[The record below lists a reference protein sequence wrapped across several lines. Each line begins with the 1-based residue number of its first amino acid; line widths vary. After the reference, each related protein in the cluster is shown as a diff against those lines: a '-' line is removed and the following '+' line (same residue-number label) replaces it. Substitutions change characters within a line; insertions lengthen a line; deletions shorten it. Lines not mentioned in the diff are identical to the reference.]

1 MGPAIL
7 RWIMSRMAGGDA
19 AHGAKTVDSCGF
31 GIARYA
37 DRYNAIY
44 GKISANVCAKMRI
57 VQTAHG
63 KICAVMA
70 APGRADDP
78 PYLRAMIA
86 MMPHGSGYVLADA
99 QYGGMENCQAVQDG
113 GCRPVIELKSG
124 YAIKGFNARA
134 EMLRFL
140 GKRPGTFH
148 KLPRKR
154 NNVVGIFSPMK
165 ERFGGVVRAVK
176 TNAQTIELLS
186 TRTYHNMTFA

>member
-1 MGPAIL
+1 MV
-7 RWIMSRMAGGDA
+7 
-19 AHGAKTVDSCGF
+19 T
-31 GIARYA
+31 
-37 DRYNAIY
+37 
-44 GKISANVCAKMRI
+44 
-57 VQTAHG
+57 
-63 KICAVMA
+63 
-70 APGRADDP
+70 PGRANDS

-140 GKRPGTFH
+140 EKHPDTFH
-148 KLPRKR
+148 KLLRKR